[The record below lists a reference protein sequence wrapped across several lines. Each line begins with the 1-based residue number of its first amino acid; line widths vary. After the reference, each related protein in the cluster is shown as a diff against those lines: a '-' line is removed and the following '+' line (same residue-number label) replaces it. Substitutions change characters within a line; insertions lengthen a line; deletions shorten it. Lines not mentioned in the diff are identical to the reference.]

1 MSGSR
6 NPPAVKDSAMAVP
19 GKRGHA
25 AISLLLSGAAILFAV
40 LLSSVSAPG
49 ICPDTSR
56 VAAPEAA
63 SLPYGPSEIL
73 RYKVVWDPP
82 WYLLFL
88 PQMEAGELQLSLG
101 ETTSYEHKPAAR
113 ITFEARSS
121 GTLASLT
128 GLKVEDTFES
138 LADPVTLCTY
148 TVSKRVREG
157 KRKRDIDVTY
167 YPQAGRLHIL
177 ETDVAKA
184 PPQVNKNKFVDD
196 IPSCVHDIFAAVYA
210 LRRSDLYVGARQQW
224 LLGDDDKV
232 KTVETRVLRSEVI
245 EGHAG
250 PIRSF
255 RIETVALLGGLFRN
269 GGQFRIWLSEDSRRL
284 PVRFEI
290 QVRLGKAYGK
300 LISVKP

>member
-1 MSGSR
+1 VSGLR
-6 NPPAVKDSAMAVP
+6 NPPVGDSAIAVP
-19 GKRGHA
+19 GSRGRA
-25 AISLLLSGAAILFAV
+25 AASRLLPGAAILLVV
-40 LLSSVSAPG
+40 LLSSVSVPGACPETAP
-49 ICPDTSR
+49 
-56 VAAPEAA
+56 VAVPGAP
-63 SLPYGPSEIL
+63 SLPYGPGETL

-101 ETTSYEHKPAAR
+101 EATSYEHRPAAR

-148 TVSKRVREG
+148 SVSKRVREG

-167 YPQAGRLHIL
+167 FPEAGRLHIL
-177 ETDVAKA
+177 ETDVSKA
-184 PPQVNKNKFVDD
+184 PPQVNKDKFVDD

-210 LRRSDLYVGARQQW
+210 LRRADLYVGARHRW

-245 EGHAG
+245 QGHTG
-250 PIRSF
+250 PVRSF
-255 RIETVALLGGLFRN
+255 RIETVALLGGLFKN

-284 PVRFEI
+284 PLRFEI
-290 QVRLGKAYGK
+290 QVKLGKAYGK